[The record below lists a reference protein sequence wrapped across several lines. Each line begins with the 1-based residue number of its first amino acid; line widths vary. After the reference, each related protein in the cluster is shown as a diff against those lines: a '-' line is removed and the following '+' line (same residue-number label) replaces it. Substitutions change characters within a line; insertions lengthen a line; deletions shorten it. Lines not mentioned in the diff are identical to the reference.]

1 MHRARSRISG
11 VILLVLG
18 IFLGWVLATMR
29 PVPIRASGG
38 DHSGESIVT
47 TGPIMIRYDEG
58 NKIQIPLEALYILD
72 YEAGRLFGTV
82 PSLRQTVKSSNYIG
96 GIAERDLVADFKI
109 DLDNGRKPHFL
120 MTTGS
125 LGTYG
130 GGWSPLYVY
139 ENSTNQIA
147 MYRIHEQTIGMRVN
161 TRLELLEVKSLA
173 RAGEPLPRK

>member
-1 MHRARSRISG
+1 MHVARCRIPG
-11 VILLVLG
+11 IMLVVLG
-18 IFLGWVLATMR
+18 IFLGWALAMFR
-29 PVPIRASGG
+29 PAPLRASGG
-38 DHSGESIVT
+38 DHSGESIVA

-58 NKIQIPLEALYILD
+58 SKVQVPLEALYILD

-82 PSLRQTVKSSNYIG
+82 PALRQSVRSSSYLG

-109 DLDNGRKPHFL
+109 DLENGRKPHFL

-147 MYRIHEQTIGMRVN
+147 LYRIHEQTVGMKVN
-161 TRLELLEVKSLA
+161 TRLELLEIKSLA
-173 RAGEPLPRK
+173 RAGEPLPRP